1 MTTAAITIV
10 GLGPGRMQDLTLDA
24 QQVFAQA
31 AQREQVVYFRTKIHP
46 TTAPLQQHLPN
57 LRIESF
63 DRFYDESDDWQSLYQ
78 QIAEEICAR
87 AGEGPVVYAVPGHPM
102 IGEISVQIVLRMAR
116 ERKLT
121 TQIVAGLS
129 FIEPVCTLI
138 GLDPFNDGMQIID
151 ATELAAL
158 SREAVAGRIIPTIPL
173 LVVQVY
179 NRRLASAVKL
189 ALSDLYPDE
198 RKVQLVR
205 AAGVSDD
212 ETIIDLPLFE
222 LDRNTFANHLSTL
235 YVAPVDELSARRLP
249 ETLRSI
255 TTRLRREPDGCPW
268 DRKQTHQTL
277 TRYVIE
283 EAYEVVEAIEEND
296 VEHLAE
302 ELGDL
307 LLQVYLHAEIA
318 RQADEFALGDVYEH
332 INAKM
337 IRRHPHIFGST
348 EVEDANQVVRN
359 WEEIKRQ
366 ERISAGRDVERESVL
381 DRVQV
386 GAPALMV
393 TQEYQKRVAKV
404 GFEFGSLQ
412 DVYAKLAEELTELQQ
427 AGSFEEQREE
437 MGDLLFIV
445 AKVAR
450 FLQIDPEEAL
460 RNANRKF
467 RQRFQWMEQQAQ
479 AEQRELSSYTTE
491 EWEVLWMGAKAWQK
505 SNASGKE

>member
-24 QQVFAQA
+24 QHVFAQA
-31 AQREQVVYFRTKIHP
+31 AQHDQTVYFRTLIHP
-46 TTAPLQQHLPN
+46 TTEPLQKHLPH

-63 DRFYDESDDWQSLYQ
+63 DRFYDESNDWHMLYQ
-78 QIAEEICAR
+78 QIAETLCAR
-87 AGEGPVVYAVPGHPM
+87 ASEGPVVYAVPGHPM
-102 IGEISVQIVLRMAR
+102 VGEISVQMVLHMAH
-116 ERKLT
+116 ERNLT

-138 GLDPFNDGMQIID
+138 GLDPFNAGVQIVD
-151 ATELAAL
+151 ATELASLNRDAL
-158 SREAVAGRIIPTIPL
+158 AGKIIPTVPL

-179 NRRLASAVKL
+179 NRRLASAAKL

-198 RKVQLVR
+198 WNVRLVR
-205 AAGVSDD
+205 SAGVSED
-212 ETIIDLPLFE
+212 ETVIDLPLFE
-222 LDRNTFANHLSTL
+222 LDRNAFANHLSTL
-235 YVAPVDELSARRLP
+235 YVAPIDELSALRLP
-249 ETLRSI
+249 ETLRYI
-255 TTRLRREPDGCPW
+255 TMRLRREPDGCPW

-318 RQADEFALGDVYEH
+318 RQADEFTLGDVYEH
-332 INAKM
+332 ISAKM
-337 IRRHPHIFGST
+337 IRRHPHIFGT
-348 EVEDANQVVRN
+348 TQVEDAHQVVKN

-366 ERISAGRDVERESVL
+366 ERINAGKDVERESVL
-381 DRVQV
+381 DRVQL

-404 GFEFGSLQ
+404 GFEFSSLQ
-412 DVYAKLAEELTELQQ
+412 HVYAKLAEELAELQQ
-427 AGSFEEQREE
+427 ATIVEEQREE
-437 MGDLLFIV
+437 MGDLLFIT

-450 FLQIDPEEAL
+450 FLNIDPEEAL

-467 RQRFQWMEQQAQ
+467 RQRFQCMERQAQ
-479 AEQRELSSYTTE
+479 AADRELSSYSVE
-491 EWEVLWMGAKAWQK
+491 EWRTLWAQAKTWQK
-505 SNASGKE
+505 TMRE

>member
-24 QQVFAQA
+24 QHVFAHA
-31 AQREQVVYFRTKIHP
+31 AQHAQTVYFRTLIHP
-46 TTAPLQQHLPN
+46 TTEPLQKHLPH

-63 DRFYDESDDWQSLYQ
+63 DRFYDESDDWQRLYQ
-78 QIAEEICAR
+78 QIAETLCAR

-102 IGEISVQIVLRMAR
+102 VGEISVQIVLRLAR
-116 ERKLT
+116 ERNLT
-121 TQIVAGLS
+121 AHIVAGLS
-129 FIEPVCTLI
+129 FIEPVCTLL
-138 GLDPFNDGMQIID
+138 GLDPFNAGVQIVD
-151 ATELAAL
+151 ATELASLSHDAL
-158 SREAVAGRIIPTIPL
+158 AGKIIPTIPL

-179 NRRLASAVKL
+179 NRRLASAAKL
-189 ALSDLYPDE
+189 ALSELYPDE
-198 RKVQLVR
+198 WTVRLVR
-205 AAGVSDD
+205 SAGVSED

-235 YVAPVDELSARRLP
+235 YVAPVDELSALRQP
-249 ETLRSI
+249 ETLRYI
-255 TTRLRREPDGCPW
+255 TMRLRREPDGCPW

-283 EAYEVVEAIEEND
+283 EAYEVVEAIEEQD
-296 VEHLAE
+296 MEHLAE

-332 INAKM
+332 ISAKM
-337 IRRHPHIFGST
+337 LRRHPHIFGT
-348 EVEDANQVVRN
+348 THVEDANQVVKN

-366 ERISAGRDVERESVL
+366 ERISAGKDVQHESVL

-386 GAPALMV
+386 AAPALMV
-393 TQEYQKRVAKV
+393 TQEYQKRAAKV
-404 GFEFGSLQ
+404 GFEFRSVQ
-412 DVYAKLAEELTELQQ
+412 KVYAKLAEELVELQQ
-427 AGSFEEQREE
+427 ATSAEEQREE
-437 MGDLLFIV
+437 IGDLLFIT

-450 FLQIDPEEAL
+450 FLNIDPEEAL

-467 RQRFQWMEQQAQ
+467 RQRFQWMERQARADDRELTSYSLEEWVALWAQ
-479 AEQRELSSYTTE
+479 AK
-491 EWEVLWMGAKAWQK
+491 VWQK
-505 SNASGKE
+505 SQIE